1 MNKYELGVVVR
12 ADLEEENF
20 QAEMTRV
27 KGLIERFDGTI
38 DKVDEWGRR
47 KLAYPI
53 KKLTEGMYTFI
64 TFTSPSSAP
73 REIEDRLRI
82 MENVLR
88 FLIVSKDENDVSAP
102 APAPKEPISPKAEE
116 PEIETMETEAVETDD
131 VETEA
136 VEAEVVEAE
145 VPEVDEVEI
154 LEETPEEPV
163 AESDEE

>member
-12 ADLEEENF
+12 ADLEDETF

-64 TFTSPSSAP
+64 TFTSPTSAP
-73 REIEDRLRI
+73 REIENRLRI

-88 FLIVSKDENDVSAP
+88 FLIVSKDEVDTP
-102 APAPKEPISPKAEE
+102 APAKEPVAEE
-116 PEIETMETEAVETDD
+116 PAP
-131 VETEA
+131 A
-136 VEAEVVEAE
+136 AEPVVA
-145 VPEVDEVEI
+145 
-154 LEETPEEPV
+154 EEPV
-163 AESDEE
+163 AVEPAAVAEEPAAEEPVPAEEAPAVEPAELETQPVEDSAGE